1 MSLLSFLFIFFLFVC
16 PSVPPFVYLVCT
28 FLLFA
33 LCVSLNFLFLP
44 LASSVSSPLSYIC
57 YDLFFPIFSALSL
70 SLFLYLLSSFDPS
83 FFPPIAAVLT
93 LAFNWTSIDVI
104 PPPKKKYIYF
114 FYFDS
119 PISKIF
125 VGGEKA
131 TRNLCSEGKK
141 HQFLSFLYKYICFR
155 RCLLFCFIISQ
166 TGRFARVGS
175 SPGENNPLQRRE
187 RERDPVSTENY
198 VRKIGFTCIYEGLIY
213 ASMF

>member
-104 PPPKKKYIYF
+104 PPPKKKIYISF
-114 FYFDS
+114 TLILQFQKS
-119 PISKIF
+119 LLAGKKRREIF
-125 VGGEKA
+125 VRKA
-131 TRNLCSEGKK
+131 RNTNFCP
-141 HQFLSFLYKYICFR
+141 FFTNTFVFVVVCFFVSSY
-155 RCLLFCFIISQ
+155 LKQDDLHEWVPVPVKIIHCK
-166 TGRFARVGS
+166 G
-175 SPGENNPLQRRE
+175 E
-187 RERDPVSTENY
+187 REKGILFPLRIMLERLVLPVFM
-198 VRKIGFTCIYEGLIY
+198 R
-213 ASMF
+213 A